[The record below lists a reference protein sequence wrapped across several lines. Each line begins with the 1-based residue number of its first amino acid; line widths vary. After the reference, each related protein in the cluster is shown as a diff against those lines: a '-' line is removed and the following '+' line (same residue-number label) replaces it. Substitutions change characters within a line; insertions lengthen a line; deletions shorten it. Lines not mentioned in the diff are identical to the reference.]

1 VRHPRTAELGVSGS
15 PRVSNALSGHCSC
28 RADWAC
34 SVNMQR
40 PVRVQMLLTDAFGGF
55 GGISKFNREFLAALN
70 ACSSVECVHALPR
83 LITEQIEEVIPEA
96 VIFNRKAARG
106 RVAFA
111 RQLLRHACRA
121 EQADLIIC
129 GHLHLL
135 PLAWLTARH
144 QQARLA
150 LVIHGFEAFAPTRN
164 RLSNLVVDRIDAF
177 IAVSR
182 YSADRF
188 VQWSNVA
195 RDRGFILPNCVDVN
209 RFTPGERDRSLVD
222 RYGLHSSKVMLTV
235 GRMAAG
241 ERYKGFDEVIDAMPR
256 LLQRFPDLKYLIVG
270 DGSDRRRLEA
280 TVKVLGLSN
289 CVIFAGRIPESEKV
303 AHYHLADVFVMPS
316 YGEGFGIVLIEA
328 AACGIPIVGS
338 SADGSRDAL
347 LDGRLG
353 RMVDPKKPDE
363 VVEAITDALRGA
375 GRRARNDLVAT
386 FNVGRFRARV
396 AHWIDRQTALAA
408 A

>member
-1 VRHPRTAELGVSGS
+1 MSSERAVQPLLLPR
-15 PRVSNALSGHCSC
+15 RLSLQPEMRRS
-28 RADWAC
+28 
-34 SVNMQR
+34 
-40 PVRVQMLLTDAFGGF
+40 VRVQMLLTDAFGSL
-55 GGISKFNREFLAALN
+55 GGISQFNRDFLSALN
-70 ACSSVECVHALPR
+70 ACSSVERVHALPR
-83 LITEQIEEVIPEA
+83 LITEPIEEVIPEA
-96 VIFNRKAARG
+96 IIFNRKAARG

-111 RQLLRHACRA
+111 RQLLRHSLRA
-121 EQADLIIC
+121 ERADLVIC
-129 GHLHLL
+129 GHLNLL
-135 PLAWLTARH
+135 PLAWLAARH

-150 LVIHGFEAFAPTRN
+150 LIVHGYEAFGPSRHPLTN
-164 RLSNLVVDRIDAF
+164 LSVGRVNAF

-182 YSADRF
+182 YSVDRF

-195 RDRGFILPNCVDVN
+195 RDRGSVLPNCVDVN

-241 ERYKGFDEVIDAMPR
+241 ERYKGFDEVINVLPR
-256 LLQRFPDLKYLIVG
+256 LLRRFPDLKYLIVG
-270 DGSDRRRLEA
+270 DGSDRGRLEA

-289 CVIFAGRIPESEKV
+289 YVIFAGRIPESEKV
-303 AHYHLADVFVMPS
+303 AHYRLADAFVMPS
-316 YGEGFGIVLIEA
+316 YGEGFGIALIEA

-363 VVEAITDALRGA
+363 LIEAITAVLGGA
-375 GRRARNDLVAT
+375 RRRARNDLVET
-386 FNVGRFRARV
+386 FDVGRFRARV
-396 AHWIDRQTALAA
+396 SHWMNEQTALAA
-408 A
+408 

>member
-1 VRHPRTAELGVSGS
+1 MRRS
-15 PRVSNALSGHCSC
+15 
-28 RADWAC
+28 
-34 SVNMQR
+34 
-40 PVRVQMLLTDAFGGF
+40 VRVLMLLTDAFGGF
-55 GGISKFNREFLAALN
+55 GGISKFNRDFLAALN
-70 ACSSVECVHALPR
+70 ACSSVERVHALPR
-83 LITEQIEEVIPEA
+83 LISEPIEEIIPEA

-111 RQLLRHACRA
+111 RELLRHTLRA
-121 EQADLIIC
+121 ERADLVIC

-150 LVIHGFEAFAPTRN
+150 LVVHGFEAFAPSSHT
-164 RLSNLVVDRIDAF
+164 LSNLVVDRIDAF

-188 VQWSNVA
+188 VQWSHVA
-195 RDRGFILPNCVDVN
+195 RDRGFILPNCVDLD
-209 RFTPGERDRSLVD
+209 RFMPGERDRSLVD

-241 ERYKGFDEVIDAMPR
+241 ERYKGFDEVIDVMPQ
-256 LLQRFPDLKYLIVG
+256 LLQRFPDLKYLMVG

-280 TVKVLGLSN
+280 TVKMLGLSN
-289 CVIFAGRIPESEKV
+289 YVIFAGHIPEGEKV
-303 AHYHLADVFVMPS
+303 AHYNLADVFVMPS
-316 YGEGFGIVLIEA
+316 YGEGFGIALIEA

-353 RMVDPKKPDE
+353 RMVDPKKAGE
-363 VVEAITDALRGA
+363 LVEAITATMRGP
-375 GRRARNDLVAT
+375 RRQARNDLVET
-386 FNVGRFRARV
+386 FDVGRFRIRV
-396 AHWIDRQTALAA
+396 SQWMNQQTALAA
-408 A
+408 V

>member
-1 VRHPRTAELGVSGS
+1 MRH
-15 PRVSNALSGHCSC
+15 
-28 RADWAC
+28 
-34 SVNMQR
+34 
-40 PVRVQMLLTDAFGGF
+40 PVRVQMLLTDAFGSF
-55 GGISKFNREFLAALN
+55 GGISRFNRDFLAALG
-70 ACSSVECVHALPR
+70 ACSSVERVHALPR
-83 LITEQIEEVIPEA
+83 LISEPIEEVIPEA
-96 VIFNRKAARG
+96 VIFNRKAAHG

-111 RQLLRHACRA
+111 MQLLRHALTGERA
-121 EQADLIIC
+121 ALVIC

-135 PLAWLTARH
+135 PLAWLAARH
-144 QQARLA
+144 QRARLA
-150 LVIHGFEAFAPTRN
+150 LIVHGFEAFGPARHHT
-164 RLSNLVVDRIDAF
+164 LSNVLVNRIDAF

-195 RDRGFILPNCVDVN
+195 RERGFILPNCVDVD

-241 ERYKGFDEVIDAMPR
+241 ERYKGFDEVIDVMPQ
-256 LLQRFPDLKYLIVG
+256 LLERFPDLKYLIVG
-270 DGSDRRRLEA
+270 DGSDRGRLEA
-280 TVKVLGLSN
+280 TVKMLGLSN
-289 CVIFAGRIPESEKV
+289 YVIFAGRIPESEKV
-303 AHYHLADVFVMPS
+303 AHYNLADAFVMPS
-316 YGEGFGIVLIEA
+316 YGEGFGIALIEA
-328 AACGIPIVGS
+328 AACGLPIVGS

-363 VVEAITDALRGA
+363 LIEAITAAMRG
-375 GRRARNDLVAT
+375 GRRRARNDLVET
-386 FNVGRFRARV
+386 FDVGCFRARV
-396 AHWIDRQTALAA
+396 SHWMREQTALAA

>member
-1 VRHPRTAELGVSGS
+1 
-15 PRVSNALSGHCSC
+15 
-28 RADWAC
+28 
-34 SVNMQR
+34 
-40 PVRVQMLLTDAFGGF
+40 MLLTDAFGGF
-55 GGISKFNREFLAALN
+55 GGISKFNRDFLAALN
-70 ACSSVECVHALPR
+70 GCSSVERVHALPR
-83 LITEQIEEVIPEA
+83 LLTEPIEEVIPEA

-106 RVAFA
+106 RIAFA
-111 RQLLRHACRA
+111 KELLRLTLRA
-121 EQADLIIC
+121 ERADLVIS

-135 PLAWLTARH
+135 PLAWLAARH

-150 LVIHGFEAFAPTRN
+150 LIVHGFEAFLPTRN
-164 RLSNLVVDRIDAF
+164 TLTNLVADRIDAF

-188 VQWSNVA
+188 VRWSKVA
-195 RDRGFILPNCVDVN
+195 RDRGFILPNCVDLTC
-209 RFTPGERDRSLVD
+209 FTPGERDRSLVD
-222 RYGLHSSKVMLTV
+222 RYGLHSSKVMLTM

-241 ERYKGFDEVIDAMPR
+241 ERYKGFDEVIDAMPQ

-280 TVKVLGLSN
+280 TVKLLGLSN
-289 CVIFAGRIPESEKV
+289 CVIFAGCIPESEKV
-303 AHYHLADVFVMPS
+303 AHYNLADVFVMPS

-338 SADGSRDAL
+338 SVDGSRDAL

-353 RMVDPKKPDE
+353 RMVDPKRPDE
-363 VVEAITDALRGA
+363 LLEAITAAIGGA
-375 GRRARNDLVAT
+375 RRRARNDLVET
-386 FNVGRFRARV
+386 FGVGRFRGRV
-396 AHWIDRQTALAA
+396 AHWMDRQVALAA

>member
-1 VRHPRTAELGVSGS
+1 MRRS
-15 PRVSNALSGHCSC
+15 
-28 RADWAC
+28 
-34 SVNMQR
+34 
-40 PVRVQMLLTDAFGGF
+40 VRVLMLLTDAFGGL
-55 GGISKFNREFLAALN
+55 GGISQFNRDFLAALN
-70 ACSSVECVHALPR
+70 ACSSVERVYALPR
-83 LITEQIEEVIPEA
+83 LITGPIEEVIPEV

-111 RQLLRHACRA
+111 RELLRHSLRA
-121 EQADLIIC
+121 ERADLVIC
-129 GHLHLL
+129 GHLNLL
-135 PLAWLTARH
+135 PLAWLAARY
-144 QQARLA
+144 QRARLA
-150 LVIHGFEAFAPTRN
+150 LIVHGYEAFAPSRHPLAN
-164 RLSNLVVDRIDAF
+164 FLIDRINAF

-209 RFTPGERDRSLVD
+209 RFKPGERDRSLVD

-241 ERYKGFDEVIDAMPR
+241 ERYKGFDEVIDVLPQ
-256 LLQRFPDLKYLIVG
+256 LLQRFPNLKYLIVG
-270 DGSDRRRLEA
+270 DGSDRGRLEA
-280 TVKVLGLSN
+280 TVKMLGLSDY
-289 CVIFAGRIPESEKV
+289 VIFAGQISESEKV
-303 AHYHLADVFVMPS
+303 AHYRLADAFVMPS
-316 YGEGFGIVLIEA
+316 YGEGFGIALIEA

-353 RMVDPKKPDE
+353 RMVDPKKSDE
-363 VVEAITDALRGA
+363 LIEAIAAALSSA
-375 GRRARNDLVAT
+375 GRRARNDLVET
-386 FNVGRFRARV
+386 FDVSRFRARV
-396 AHWIDRQTALAA
+396 SYLMNKQTALAA